1 MRIGYEVKQP
11 LHHPRPH
18 TLSRMHSSCEHY
30 SFFGLF
36 GVTVGDDEQIARVPS
51 DGLTKCGS
59 LAKLILKWVMLNGV
73 EHIQQIAV
81 GVWKGVSEIDH
92 ILVMREGVAESE
104 SAERFSSF
112 VFSEAILEISD
123 IVASSEPSFF
133 LLAFFS
139 LHRIN
144 QWLHP
149 VVEQ

>member
-1 MRIGYEVKQP
+1 
-11 LHHPRPH
+11 
-18 TLSRMHSSCEHY
+18 
-30 SFFGLF
+30 
-36 GVTVGDDEQIARVPS
+36 
-51 DGLTKCGS
+51 
-59 LAKLILKWVMLNGV
+59 MLNGV

-92 ILVMREGVAESE
+92 ILIMREGVAESE